1 MKVLKN
7 IAWLVGLGVLA
18 GVGALVAMTFALM
31 VISKMAPLKVE
42 GYEITPVKQVDVCA
56 EVASGAVVP
65 LSENV
70 CKAVRLPLFDDE
82 PTIDVKMA
90 QNALNAVTVQ
100 SKVIDRGLKVVDSEP
115 TQESLQQASVYE
127 LHRGASSVNYQGSY
141 NEVK

>member
-1 MKVLKN
+1 MRVIKN

-82 PTIDVKMA
+82 PTIDIKMA

-100 SKVIDRGLKVVDSEP
+100 SKVIDRGLKVVNSEP
-115 TQESLQQASVYE
+115 TLESIKQSVYVE
-127 LHRGASSVNYQGSY
+127 RLQGSL
-141 NEVK
+141 NE